1 MRVQGH
7 REDQCPALSHYPP
20 PTLDCPVTDFMH
32 CALPP
37 LSQDSF
43 WNFGDGPSPPPPIK
57 TCQGSEKEVAVGK
70 ETGAAAP
77 APDLLGLDIWP
88 GALALCNYLAMHPS
102 LVGCRRVLELGAG
115 MGLPALLAAK
125 LGCSSALLT
134 DYEPLV
140 RRALGGGCEL
150 MLHGWVAWAGEVRG
164 HFFLTSVQVQAAAA
178 AAPSLAHN
186 IALISLLS
194 YTSPFSQSP
203 LPSPPTPFPY
213 IKVLELA
220 AENIRLNG
228 VGDIA
233 ATHRLDWEDPQ
244 GTLAPGHPHSFHV
257 VLAADVLYI
266 SDIVLPFVGMLQTL
280 LHPEGGRERSSGGP
294 GTGSWEAWAGASD
307 DERHGPSA
315 RITHPSSP
323 IHPGIALVAHQTRR
337 PLVLDPETGV
347 PGLSRRDEPYEAFQ
361 AAVRAAGLVPR
372 QLGAL
377 DAGGSAGPLYLSAL
391 AWEQAYIATL
401 EPVARLRPLKG

>member
-1 MRVQGH
+1 MDRSEVVR
-7 REDQCPALSHYPP
+7 REYTFGDTSLSIYSRKYAED
-20 PTLDCPVTDFMH
+20 TTKVSISMQLTVE
-32 CALPP
+32 
-37 LSQDSF
+37 QIWDSF

-140 RRALGGGCEL
+140 
-150 MLHGWVAWAGEVRG
+150 
-164 HFFLTSVQVQAAAA
+164 
-178 AAPSLAHN
+178 
-186 IALISLLS
+186 
-194 YTSPFSQSP
+194 
-203 LPSPPTPFPY
+203 
-213 IKVLELA
+213 LELA

-280 LHPEGGRERSSGGP
+280 LHPE
-294 GTGSWEAWAGASD
+294 
-307 DERHGPSA
+307 
-315 RITHPSSP
+315 
-323 IHPGIALVAHQTRR
+323 GIALVAHQTRR